1 MKQKILIF
9 KGTVRVILFV
19 MRVLQVLQFG
29 NDRQITLLTKTA
41 VLYFDNFSGGGG
53 VLAIV
58 SIYFLILFEKL
69 YSNKCF

>member
-53 VLAIV
+53 GGAGYCVD
-58 SIYFLILFEKL
+58 LFF
-69 YSNKCF
+69 NII